1 MLLSYGR
8 YAQVAATHS
17 KEKSNSFP
25 GLSTIPESTLVRF
38 CNRTIEIG
46 LMSLIVFTPLAFGT
60 VQVWSITT
68 MHLITLFMLVFWL
81 IKMTAL
87 GNFRLV
93 KTPLDLPILLF
104 LGIAVITT
112 LTSIYPYVSKIELY
126 KIINYVLL
134 YYLVVNNI
142 KDKGQIKRIVILV
155 VIVGT
160 SLAIYGLYNYF
171 NGIEKIYTLD
181 KKHYLGMVTS
191 TYVNHNHIA
200 GYFELVIPLA
210 IGLMLAKERLL
221 GRGKVSRISSVI
233 LGLVLPL
240 AAAAIM
246 IIALVFTYSRGAWIS
261 FLGSM
266 VVFGIIIA
274 LWLKILKG
282 WSRPKKWGVFALITL
297 IIISVAIFMPQDIKQ
312 RATTLLEF
320 KEGEFKDMSIQG
332 RLIVNRNTLEMIK
345 DYPILGSGPGTF
357 NLLYPKYRDPR
368 LRTFMNATHNDY
380 LQYAEE
386 MGLFGLG
393 SFILLLVLFF
403 KKSLNLIKTLPDR
416 YLRLLTIGFLV
427 SVSAIAIHGLVDF
440 NLQIPANALL
450 FWIILALSSRIA
462 IITESGRKGINS

>member
-1 MLLSYGR
+1 M
-8 YAQVAATHS
+8 AATHS
-17 KEKSNSFP
+17 KKKSDPSLN
-25 GLSTIPESTLVRF
+25 LSTMPESTFIRF
-38 CNRTIEIG
+38 CNRIIEIG

-68 MHLITLFMLVFWL
+68 VHLITLFMLTFWL

-87 GNFRLV
+87 GNFKLA

-191 TYVNHNHIA
+191 TYVNHNHIG
-200 GYFELVIPLA
+200 GYFELAIPLA
-210 IGLMLAKERLL
+210 IGLMLAKEHLL
-221 GRGKVSRISSVI
+221 RRGKISRISSVI
-233 LGLVLPL
+233 SGSLLPL
-240 AAAAIM
+240 AAAVIM
-246 IIALVFTYSRGAWIS
+246 IIALIFTYSRGAWIS

-266 VVFGIIIA
+266 IVLGTIIA
-274 LWLKILKG
+274 LWLKTFKG
-282 WSRPKKWGVFALITL
+282 WSRPKKWGIFVVIAL
-297 IIISVAIFMPQDIKQ
+297 IIISATMFMPEDIKQ
-312 RATTLLEF
+312 RAITLLEF
-320 KEGEFKDMSIQG
+320 KEGGFEDMSIQG

-357 NLLYPKYRDPR
+357 NILYPKYRDPR

-386 MGLFGLG
+386 MGLFGIG

-403 KKSLNLIKTLPDR
+403 KKSLNLIKNLPDKC
-416 YLRLLTIGFLV
+416 LQGLTIGFLV
-427 SVSAIAIHGLVDF
+427 SISAIAIHGLVDF

-450 FWIILALSSRIA
+450 FWIILALSSSIG
-462 IITESGRKGINS
+462 IITRPDGRRTNP

>member
-1 MLLSYGR
+1 MAAIRSEKKSDSSSNLS
-8 YAQVAATHS
+8 AV
-17 KEKSNSFP
+17 
-25 GLSTIPESTLVRF
+25 PESTFIRF
-38 CNRTIEIG
+38 CNRIIEIG

-68 MHLITLFMLVFWL
+68 VHLITLFMLTFWL
-81 IKMTAL
+81 IKMTVL
-87 GNFRLV
+87 GNFKLV
-93 KTPLDLPILLF
+93 KTALDLPILIF

-155 VIVGT
+155 VIVGIL
-160 SLAIYGLYNYF
+160 LAIYGLYNYF

-181 KKHYLGMVTS
+181 KKHYLGMLTS

-200 GYFELVIPLA
+200 GYFELAIPLA

-221 GRGKVSRISSVI
+221 RTSKTSRISSIV
-233 LGLVLPL
+233 LGSLLPL
-240 AAAAIM
+240 AAAVIM

-261 FLGSM
+261 FFGSM
-266 VVFGIIIA
+266 VFLGIIIVF
-274 LWLKILKG
+274 WLKVFKC
-282 WSRPKKWGVFALITL
+282 WSKLKKWGILAVVAL

-312 RATTLLEF
+312 RAATLLEF
-320 KEGEFKDMSIQG
+320 EEGEFEDISIQG
-332 RLIVNRNTLEMIK
+332 RLIVNSNTIEMIK
-345 DYPILGSGPGTF
+345 DYPILGSGLGTF
-357 NLLYPKYRDPR
+357 NILYPKYRDPR

-386 MGLFGLG
+386 MGLFGIG

-403 KKSLNLIKTLPDR
+403 KKNLSLIRNSQDK
-416 YLRLLTIGFLV
+416 YLQGLTIGFLI
-427 SVSAIAIHGLVDF
+427 SISAIAIHGLVDF

-450 FWIILALSSRIA
+450 FWIVFALSSSIG
-462 IITESGRKGINS
+462 IITRSGGRTTNS

>member
-1 MLLSYGR
+1 
-8 YAQVAATHS
+8 VAATHS
-17 KEKSNSFP
+17 KEKSDSSLN
-25 GLSTIPESTLVRF
+25 LSTMPESTFIRF
-38 CNRTIEIG
+38 CNRIIEIG

-68 MHLITLFMLVFWL
+68 VHLITLFMLTFWL

-87 GNFRLV
+87 GNFKLA
-93 KTPLDLPILLF
+93 KTALDLPILLF

-112 LTSIYPYVSKIELY
+112 LTSIYPYVSKTELY

-142 KDKGQIKRIVILV
+142 KDKSQIKRIVILV

-191 TYVNHNHIA
+191 TYVNHNHIG
-200 GYFELVIPLA
+200 GYFELAIPLA

-221 GRGKVSRISSVI
+221 RRGKISKSSSVI
-233 LGLVLPL
+233 FGSLLPL
-240 AAAAIM
+240 AAAVIM
-246 IIALVFTYSRGAWIS
+246 IIALVFTYSRGAWIG

-266 VVFGIIIA
+266 IGFGIIIA

-320 KEGEFKDMSIQG
+320 KEGEFEDMSIQG

-357 NLLYPKYRDPR
+357 NILYPKYRDPR

-386 MGLFGLG
+386 MGLFGIG

-403 KKSLNLIKTLPDR
+403 KKNLNLIRNLQDK
-416 YLRLLTIGFLV
+416 YLQGLTIGFLV

-450 FWIILALSSRIA
+450 FWIILALSSSIA
-462 IITESGRKGINS
+462 IIARSGGRRTNS

>member
-1 MLLSYGR
+1 MAAIRSEKKSDSSSNLS
-8 YAQVAATHS
+8 AV
-17 KEKSNSFP
+17 
-25 GLSTIPESTLVRF
+25 PESTFIRF
-38 CNRTIEIG
+38 CNRIIEIG

-68 MHLITLFMLVFWL
+68 VHLITLFMLTFWL
-81 IKMTAL
+81 IKMTVL
-87 GNFRLV
+87 GNFKLV
-93 KTPLDLPILLF
+93 KTALDLPILIF

-134 YYLVVNNI
+134 YYLVVNNV

-155 VIVGT
+155 VIVGIL
-160 SLAIYGLYNYF
+160 LAIYGLYNYF

-181 KKHYLGMVTS
+181 KKHYLGMLTS

-200 GYFELVIPLA
+200 GYFELAIPLA

-221 GRGKVSRISSVI
+221 RTSKTSRISSIV
-233 LGLVLPL
+233 LGSLLPL
-240 AAAAIM
+240 AAAVIM

-261 FLGSM
+261 FFGSM
-266 VVFGIIIA
+266 VFLGIIIVF
-274 LWLKILKG
+274 WLKVFKC
-282 WSRPKKWGVFALITL
+282 WSKLKKWGILAVVAL

-312 RATTLLEF
+312 RAATLLEF
-320 KEGEFKDMSIQG
+320 EEGEFEDISIQG
-332 RLIVNRNTLEMIK
+332 RLIVNSNTIEMIK
-345 DYPILGSGPGTF
+345 DYPILGSGLGTF
-357 NLLYPKYRDPR
+357 NILYPKYRDPR

-386 MGLFGLG
+386 MGLFGIG

-403 KKSLNLIKTLPDR
+403 KKNLNLIRNAQDK
-416 YLRLLTIGFLV
+416 YLQGLTIGFLI
-427 SVSAIAIHGLVDF
+427 SISAIAIHGLVDF

-450 FWIILALSSRIA
+450 FWIVLALSSSIG
-462 IITESGRKGINS
+462 IITKEGERRTNS

>member
-1 MLLSYGR
+1 M
-8 YAQVAATHS
+8 AATHS
-17 KEKSNSFP
+17 KENSDSSS
-25 GLSTIPESTLVRF
+25 GLSTMPESTFIRF
-38 CNRTIEIG
+38 CNRIIEIG

-68 MHLITLFMLVFWL
+68 VHLITLFMLTFWL

-87 GNFRLV
+87 GNFKLA
-93 KTPLDLPILLF
+93 KTVLDLPILLF

-142 KDKGQIKRIVILV
+142 RDKAQIKRIVILV

-181 KKHYLGMVTS
+181 KKYYLGMVTS
-191 TYVNHNHIA
+191 TYVNHNHIG
-200 GYFELVIPLA
+200 GYFELAIPLA
-210 IGLMLAKERLL
+210 IGLMLAKEHLL
-221 GRGKVSRISSVI
+221 RRGKISKISSVI
-233 LGLVLPL
+233 FGSLLPL
-240 AAAAIM
+240 TAAVTM
-246 IIALVFTYSRGAWIS
+246 IIALVFTYSRGAWIG

-266 VVFGIIIA
+266 IVLGTIIA
-274 LWLKILKG
+274 LWLKILRG
-282 WSRPKKWGVFALITL
+282 WSRPRKWGTFAVIAL
-297 IIISVAIFMPQDIKQ
+297 IIISAAMFMPEDIKQ

-320 KEGEFKDMSIQG
+320 KEGEFEDMSIQG

-357 NLLYPKYRDPR
+357 NILYPKYRDPR

-386 MGLFGLG
+386 MGLFGIG
-393 SFILLLVLFF
+393 SFIILLVLFF
-403 KKSLNLIKTLPDR
+403 KKSLNLIKNLQDK
-416 YLRLLTIGFLV
+416 YLQGLTIGFLV
-427 SVSAIAIHGLVDF
+427 SISAIAIHGLVDF
-440 NLQIPANALL
+440 NLQILANALL
-450 FWIILALSSRIA
+450 FWIILALSSSIG
-462 IITESGRKGINS
+462 IITRPEGRRTNS

>member
-1 MLLSYGR
+1 M
-8 YAQVAATHS
+8 AATRS
-17 KEKSNSFP
+17 KEKSDPSLN
-25 GLSTIPESTLVRF
+25 LSTMPESTFIRF
-38 CNRTIEIG
+38 CNRIIEIG

-68 MHLITLFMLVFWL
+68 VHLITLFMLTFWL

-87 GNFRLV
+87 GNFKLV
-93 KTPLDLPILLF
+93 RTSLDLPILLF

-126 KIINYVLL
+126 KIINYILL
-134 YYLVVNNI
+134 YY
-142 KDKGQIKRIVILV
+142 LV

-160 SLAIYGLYNYF
+160 SLGIYGLYNYF

-191 TYVNHNHIA
+191 TYVNHNHIG
-200 GYFELVIPLA
+200 GYFELAIPLA
-210 IGLMLAKERLL
+210 IGLMLAKEHLL
-221 GRGKVSRISSVI
+221 RRDKISKISSVI
-233 LGLVLPL
+233 FGSVLPL
-240 AAAAIM
+240 AAAVIM
-246 IIALVFTYSRGAWIS
+246 IIALIFTYSRGAWIG

-266 VVFGIIIA
+266 IVLGTIIA
-274 LWLKILKG
+274 LWLKIFKG
-282 WSRPKKWGVFALITL
+282 WSKPRKWGIFAVIAL
-297 IIISVAIFMPQDIKQ
+297 IIISAVMFMPEDIKQ

-320 KEGEFKDMSIQG
+320 KEGEFEDMSIQG

-357 NLLYPKYRDPR
+357 AILYPKYRDPR

-386 MGLFGLG
+386 MGLFGIA
-393 SFILLLVLFF
+393 SFIILLVLFF
-403 KKSLNLIKTLPDR
+403 KKNLNLIKNLPDKC
-416 YLRLLTIGFLV
+416 LQGLTIGFLV
-427 SVSAIAIHGLVDF
+427 SISAIAIHGLVDF

-450 FWIILALSSRIA
+450 FWIILALSSSIG
-462 IITESGRKGINS
+462 IITKPEGRRTNS